1 MTEKAIF
8 NDESAK
14 GIWIDHFFKEYIPGV
29 STDCVDEA
37 AKKMVAEFLTKPE
50 LHNAVG
56 VWNFCKELLD
66 WGAYGALF
74 SPFEMTALDLERSY
88 DPPVGGYNYADGS
101 LDQAPW
107 RLEEPFKRDPDAT
120 YIDLRKIDVNQ
131 QEADAIEETA
141 SWTAD
146 DKLQEIYDLEEDGAI
161 EQVFDIVD
169 TMMWGSRWALLDEM
183 LDKFDLSKATTQTAF
198 TFYTCLHMVNEKLK
212 NRDAFKKKLFEVFAI
227 EKGEDYAK
235 DLFE

>member
-88 DPPVGGYNYADGS
+88 GPAQGYGRVSGQGGRRRESVRPESAVWPSRGFQRVLFPPA
-101 LDQAPW
+101 
-107 RLEEPFKRDPDAT
+107 
-120 YIDLRKIDVNQ
+120 IDRV
-131 QEADAIEETA
+131 
-141 SWTAD
+141 
-146 DKLQEIYDLEEDGAI
+146 
-161 EQVFDIVD
+161 
-169 TMMWGSRWALLDEM
+169 
-183 LDKFDLSKATTQTAF
+183 
-198 TFYTCLHMVNEKLK
+198 
-212 NRDAFKKKLFEVFAI
+212 
-227 EKGEDYAK
+227 
-235 DLFE
+235 